1 MAVITD
7 LSAVMVC
14 DWNSKQRVSTG
25 SMKTIAGRC
34 TLDDRP
40 TKGLNIELPLGAKS
54 PQEDPMSQ
62 SAVQKFIASTRDL
75 FAAEADP
82 ATRWGKMPPLLQELL
97 ADPAIK
103 EQAKSWPDCSQGSER
118 AENLLFYEDPDY
130 KFVINGLIKAPK
142 TRTQIHD
149 HAHNW
154 TLYGVLDGTE
164 TVERYE
170 RIDDRSRPDYAE
182 IRKTVNAQVGPG
194 KIDLVPPYEIH
205 AEESGDERT
214 VAIIVRAEKAG
225 GFLQGRFDPATK
237 KYWQGYGP
245 KQLPYELK

>member
-1 MAVITD
+1 
-7 LSAVMVC
+7 
-14 DWNSKQRVSTG
+14 
-25 SMKTIAGRC
+25 
-34 TLDDRP
+34 
-40 TKGLNIELPLGAKS
+40 
-54 PQEDPMSQ
+54 MSQ
-62 SAVQKFIASTRDL
+62 SAVQKFIADARAL
-75 FAAEADP
+75 FADESDP
-82 ATRWGKMPPLLQELL
+82 AKRWERMSPLLQELL
-97 ADPAIK
+97 ADASIRA
-103 EQAKSWPDCSQGSER
+103 QSKSWPNYSQGSER

-130 KFVINGLIKAPK
+130 KFVINGLIKAPH

-164 TVERYE
+164 SIERYE
-170 RIDDRSRPDYAE
+170 RVDDRSKPDCAE
-182 IRKTVNAQVGPG
+182 IRKTVNVKVGAG

-225 GFLQGRFDPATK
+225 GFLQGRYDPVTN

-245 KQLPYELK
+245 KQLPFDLK

>member
-1 MAVITD
+1 
-7 LSAVMVC
+7 
-14 DWNSKQRVSTG
+14 
-25 SMKTIAGRC
+25 
-34 TLDDRP
+34 
-40 TKGLNIELPLGAKS
+40 
-54 PQEDPMSQ
+54 MSQ
-62 SAVQKFIASTRDL
+62 PAVQTFIDHAREI

-82 ATRWGKMPPLLQELL
+82 AKRWAKMSPLLQELL
-97 ADPAIK
+97 ADTAIQ
-103 EQAKSWPDCSQGSER
+103 EHSKSWPDCSQGSER

-164 TVERYE
+164 TIERYE
-170 RIDDRSRPDYAE
+170 RTDDRSRPDYAD
-182 IRKTVNAQVGPG
+182 IRKTVNVQVGPG

-205 AEESGDERT
+205 AEESGEERT

-225 GFLQGRFDPATK
+225 TFLQGRYDPATK

>member
-1 MAVITD
+1 
-7 LSAVMVC
+7 
-14 DWNSKQRVSTG
+14 
-25 SMKTIAGRC
+25 
-34 TLDDRP
+34 
-40 TKGLNIELPLGAKS
+40 
-54 PQEDPMSQ
+54 MSQ
-62 SAVQKFIASTRDL
+62 SAVQEFIEATRAL
-75 FAAEADP
+75 FAAESDP
-82 ATRWGKMPPLLQELL
+82 AKRWQKMPPLLQELL
-97 ADPAIK
+97 TSPAIR
-103 EQAKSWPDCSQGSER
+103 EQSKSWPDCSQGSER

-164 TVERYE
+164 TIERYE
-170 RIDDRSRPDYAE
+170 RVDDRSKPDYAE
-182 IRKTVNAQVGPG
+182 IRKTVNLKVGSG

-225 GFLQGRFDPATK
+225 GFLQGRYDPATN

>member
-1 MAVITD
+1 
-7 LSAVMVC
+7 
-14 DWNSKQRVSTG
+14 
-25 SMKTIAGRC
+25 
-34 TLDDRP
+34 
-40 TKGLNIELPLGAKS
+40 
-54 PQEDPMSQ
+54 MSQ
-62 SAVQKFIASTRDL
+62 SAVQKFIADARAL
-75 FAAEADP
+75 FAVESDLAK
-82 ATRWGKMPPLLQELL
+82 RWERMSPLLQELL
-97 ADPAIK
+97 ADASIRA
-103 EQAKSWPDCSQGSER
+103 QSKSWPDCSQGSER

-130 KFVINGLIKAPK
+130 KFVINGLIKAPH

-164 TVERYE
+164 SIERYE
-170 RIDDRSRPDYAE
+170 RVDDRSKPDCAE
-182 IRKTVNAQVGPG
+182 IRKTVNVKVGAG

-225 GFLQGRFDPATK
+225 GFLQGRYDPVTN

-245 KQLPYELK
+245 KQLPFDLK

>member
-1 MAVITD
+1 
-7 LSAVMVC
+7 
-14 DWNSKQRVSTG
+14 
-25 SMKTIAGRC
+25 
-34 TLDDRP
+34 
-40 TKGLNIELPLGAKS
+40 
-54 PQEDPMSQ
+54 MSQ
-62 SAVQKFIASTRDL
+62 SAVQKFIADARAL
-75 FAAEADP
+75 FADESDP
-82 ATRWGKMPPLLQELL
+82 AKRWERMSPLLQELL
-97 ADPAIK
+97 ADASIRA
-103 EQAKSWPDCSQGSER
+103 QSKSWPDCSQGSER

-130 KFVINGLIKAPK
+130 KFVINGLIKAPH

-164 TVERYE
+164 SIERYE
-170 RIDDRSRPDYAE
+170 RVDDRSKPDCAE
-182 IRKTVNAQVGPG
+182 IRKTVNVKVGAG

-225 GFLQGRFDPATK
+225 GFLQGRYDPVTT

-245 KQLPYELK
+245 KQLPFDLK

>member
-1 MAVITD
+1 MSKTAVT
-7 LSAVMVC
+7 
-14 DWNSKQRVSTG
+14 
-25 SMKTIAGRC
+25 
-34 TLDDRP
+34 
-40 TKGLNIELPLGAKS
+40 
-54 PQEDPMSQ
+54 
-62 SAVQKFIASTRDL
+62 KFIA
-75 FAAEADP
+75 AARQLCAEEPDP
-82 ATRWGKMPPLLQELL
+82 ATRWQKMTPLLQDLL
-97 ADPAIK
+97 AEPSVR
-103 EQAKSWPDCSQGSER
+103 EQSKHWPDCSQTGER

-130 KFVINGLIKAPK
+130 KFVINGLIKAPHS
-142 TRTQIHD
+142 RTQIHD

-164 TVERYE
+164 TIERYE
-170 RIDDRSRPDYAE
+170 RVDDRSKSDYAE
-182 IRKTVNAQVGPG
+182 LRKSVNVKVGAG

-225 GFLQGRFDPATK
+225 GFLQGRYDPATN